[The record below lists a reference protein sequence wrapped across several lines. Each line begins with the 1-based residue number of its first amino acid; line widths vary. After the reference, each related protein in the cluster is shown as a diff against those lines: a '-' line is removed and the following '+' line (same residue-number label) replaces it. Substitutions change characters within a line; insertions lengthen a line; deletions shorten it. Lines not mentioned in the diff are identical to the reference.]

1 MEGGGGVRCLSRGA
15 PVLTI
20 DGGEAPEERI
30 GRLIRENPVVIFSR
44 KGCCMC
50 HVMRRL
56 LAAVGA
62 HPTVI
67 ELEEEEA
74 ELPEAAGIPALF
86 VGGAPVGGIEGLMG
100 LHLRGDLVPRLREL
114 TGFGNMEDALCYH
127 ETTS

>member
-100 LHLRGDLVPRLREL
+100 LHLRGDLVPRLREV
-114 TGFGNMEDALCYH
+114 GALCG
-127 ETTS
+127 